1 MKTKQ
6 FVWRRSAKLLRLYIR
21 QSSNGLGHGVAL
33 LDVGSNPAW
42 RAREQDGSSNRGET
56 EHQLKKY
63 REVEFFGLLPP
74 KPIYMGRYP
83 VAGSGP
89 DCKSGALQLGW
100 FESNPAHQRRLKLL
114 TKGNLVIFPFYQ
126 LKNYPPGDGI

>member
-6 FVWRRSAKLLRLYIR
+6 FVWRRSANILKVIYIR

-42 RAREQDGSSNRGET
+42 RARDQGGRSNRGET

-63 REVEFFGLLPP
+63 REAEFFGLLPS
-74 KPIYMGRYP
+74 KPNIWVGR
-83 VAGSGP
+83 V
-89 DCKSGALQLGW
+89 
-100 FESNPAHQRRLKLL
+100 
-114 TKGNLVIFPFYQ
+114 
-126 LKNYPPGDGI
+126 

>member
-6 FVWRRSAKLLRLYIR
+6 FVWRRSAKLLKLYIR

-42 RAREQDGSSNRGET
+42 RARDQGGRSNRGET

-63 REVEFFGLLPP
+63 REAEFFGLLPS
-74 KPIYMGRYP
+74 KPI
-83 VAGSGP
+83 
-89 DCKSGALQLGW
+89 
-100 FESNPAHQRRLKLL
+100 FN
-114 TKGNLVIFPFYQ
+114 
-126 LKNYPPGDGI
+126 

>member
-42 RAREQDGSSNRGET
+42 RARDQGGRSNRGET
-56 EHQLKKY
+56 EHQLKNTEKRSFSVCFHLNRIY
-63 REVEFFGLLPP
+63 GEAAKLESRGGL
-74 KPIYMGRYP
+74 
-83 VAGSGP
+83 
-89 DCKSGALQLGW
+89 
-100 FESNPAHQRRLKLL
+100 
-114 TKGNLVIFPFYQ
+114 
-126 LKNYPPGDGI
+126 

>member
-42 RAREQDGSSNRGET
+42 RARDQGGRSNRGET

-63 REVEFFGLLPP
+63 REAEFFGLLPS
-74 KPIYMGRYP
+74 KPNIWVGR
-83 VAGSGP
+83 V
-89 DCKSGALQLGW
+89 
-100 FESNPAHQRRLKLL
+100 
-114 TKGNLVIFPFYQ
+114 
-126 LKNYPPGDGI
+126 

>member
-33 LDVGSNPAW
+33 LDVGSNSAW

-63 REVEFFGLLPP
+63 REVEFFGLLSP
-74 KPIYMGRYP
+74 KPIYMGR
-83 VAGSGP
+83 
-89 DCKSGALQLGW
+89 
-100 FESNPAHQRRLKLL
+100 
-114 TKGNLVIFPFYQ
+114 
-126 LKNYPPGDGI
+126 

>member
-1 MKTKQ
+1 M
-6 FVWRRSAKLLRLYIR
+6 
-21 QSSNGLGHGVAL
+21 GL
-33 LDVGSNPAW
+33 NPTW
-42 RAREQDGSSNRGET
+42 RAREQDESSNRGET

-100 FESNPAHQRRLKLL
+100 FESNPAHQR
-114 TKGNLVIFPFYQ
+114 F
-126 LKNYPPGDGI
+126 

>member
-1 MKTKQ
+1 M
-6 FVWRRSAKLLRLYIR
+6 
-21 QSSNGLGHGVAL
+21 
-33 LDVGSNPAW
+33 
-42 RAREQDGSSNRGET
+42 EQDGSSNRGET

-100 FESNPAHQRRLKLL
+100 FESNPAHQGKF
-114 TKGNLVIFPFYQ
+114 GNFSFLST
-126 LKNYPPGDGI
+126 KNYPPGDGIRNLVVAHKRVIMCAVWGNERASKL